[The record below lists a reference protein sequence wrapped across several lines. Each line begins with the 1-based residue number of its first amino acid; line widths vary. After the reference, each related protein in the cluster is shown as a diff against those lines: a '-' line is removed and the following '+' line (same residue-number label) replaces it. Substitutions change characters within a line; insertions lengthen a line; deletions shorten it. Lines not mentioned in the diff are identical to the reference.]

1 MSVPDGFK
9 VSELGVIPEDWDV
22 QPVGEA
28 FEICNNLR
36 YPISEEV
43 RKKKVGDYPYYGPT
57 KIQGYIDEYRIEGK
71 YALIGEDGDHFLKWR
86 DLPMTLLVS
95 GKFNVNNHAHLVKGT
110 KNLTE
115 WFYYYFYRK
124 EITRHLTR
132 QGAGRY
138 KLTKNTLVQILCA
151 IPPLPEQKAIAQF
164 LSDVDTLIT
173 ALDQVITKKCNI
185 KQGTMQQ
192 LLTAKK
198 RLPGFSDEWKV
209 KKLEDISTEI
219 GDGIHATPEYVES
232 SEFYFINGNN
242 LVHNSIEINEK
253 TKCVAQEEYRKYQKN
268 LNDTTILMSING
280 TIGNI
285 AFYQNENVILGK
297 SAAYIN
303 IKNFISKTYIF
314 YVLQTQAINC
324 YFEDELTGSTIR
336 NLSLKSIRNAPIS
349 VPPNIEEQKAI
360 AQVLSDMDAEIE
372 ALEQKRDKYKAI
384 KQGMMQEL
392 LTGKTRLISSS

>member
-1 MSVPDGFK
+1 MFMSVPDGFK

-151 IPPLPEQKAIAQF
+151 IPPLPEQKAIAQS
-164 LSDVDTLIT
+164 LSDFDTLIT
-173 ALDQVITKKCNI
+173 ALDQVITKKRNI
-185 KQGTMQQ
+185 KQSTMQQ
-192 LLTAKK
+192 ILTGKK
-198 RLPGFSDEWKV
+198 RLPGFSDEWDV
-209 KKLEDISTEI
+209 KKLGDVLKVRHGKSQHHVVDQNGEFPILATGGEI
-219 GDGIHATPEYVES
+219 GRAKTYLYNKPSVLIGRKGTIDIPQYMDSPFWTIDTL
-232 SEFYFINGNN
+232 FYTDILNNAFPKFIFYRFN
-242 LVHNSIEINEK
+242 LINWYSYNEASGVPSLNAKTIENIEIK
-253 TKCVAQEEYRKYQKN
+253 
-268 LNDTTILMSING
+268 
-280 TIGNI
+280 
-285 AFYQNENVILGK
+285 
-297 SAAYIN
+297 
-303 IKNFISKTYIF
+303 
-314 YVLQTQAINC
+314 
-324 YFEDELTGSTIR
+324 
-336 NLSLKSIRNAPIS
+336 LSS
-349 VPPNIEEQKAI
+349 VEEQKAI

-372 ALEQKRDKYKAI
+372 ALEKKRDKYKAI

>member
-1 MSVPDGFK
+1 MFMSVPDGFK

-151 IPPLPEQKAIAQF
+151 IPPLPEQKAIAQS
-164 LSDVDTLIT
+164 LSDFDTLIT
-173 ALDQVITKKCNI
+173 ALDQVITKKRNI
-185 KQGTMQQ
+185 KQSTMQQ
-192 LLTAKK
+192 ILTGKK
-198 RLPGFSDEWKV
+198 RLPGFSDEWDV
-209 KKLEDISTEI
+209 KKLGDVLKVRHGKSQHHVVDQNGEFPILATGGEI
-219 GDGIHATPEYVES
+219 GRAKTYLYNKPSVLIGRKGTIDIPQYMDSPFWTIDTL
-232 SEFYFINGNN
+232 FYTDILNNAFPKFIFYRFN
-242 LVHNSIEINEK
+242 LINWYSYNEASGVPSLNAKTIENIEIK
-253 TKCVAQEEYRKYQKN
+253 
-268 LNDTTILMSING
+268 
-280 TIGNI
+280 
-285 AFYQNENVILGK
+285 
-297 SAAYIN
+297 
-303 IKNFISKTYIF
+303 
-314 YVLQTQAINC
+314 
-324 YFEDELTGSTIR
+324 
-336 NLSLKSIRNAPIS
+336 LSS
-349 VPPNIEEQKAI
+349 VEEQKAI
-360 AQVLSDMDAEIE
+360 AQVLSDMDA
-372 ALEQKRDKYKAI
+372 
-384 KQGMMQEL
+384 
-392 LTGKTRLISSS
+392 

>member
-151 IPPLPEQKAIAQF
+151 IPPLPEQKAIAQS
-164 LSDVDTLIT
+164 LSDFDTLIT
-173 ALDQVITKKCNI
+173 ALDQVITKKRNI
-185 KQGTMQQ
+185 KQSTMQQ
-192 LLTAKK
+192 ILTGKK
-198 RLPGFSDEWKV
+198 RLPGFSDEWDV
-209 KKLEDISTEI
+209 KKLGDVLKVRHGKSQHHVVDQNGEFPILATGGEI
-219 GDGIHATPEYVES
+219 GRAKTYLYNKPSVLIGRKGTIDIPQYMDSPFWTIDTL
-232 SEFYFINGNN
+232 FYTDILNNAFPKFIFYRFN
-242 LVHNSIEINEK
+242 LINWYSYNEASGVPSLNAKTIENIEIK
-253 TKCVAQEEYRKYQKN
+253 
-268 LNDTTILMSING
+268 
-280 TIGNI
+280 
-285 AFYQNENVILGK
+285 
-297 SAAYIN
+297 
-303 IKNFISKTYIF
+303 
-314 YVLQTQAINC
+314 
-324 YFEDELTGSTIR
+324 
-336 NLSLKSIRNAPIS
+336 LSS
-349 VPPNIEEQKAI
+349 VEEQKAI

-372 ALEQKRDKYKAI
+372 ALEKKRDKYKAI